1 MQSPVA
7 KVLQEMSELAEAKF
21 QTYGNTYE
29 QVGELMKI
37 LYPHGV
43 YLETAA
49 DIAFYSI
56 LTWVLGKLCRYA
68 TSLDPAA
75 RLDSLKDM
83 TVYAAMAYTLYKKVQ
98 EEETKD
104 AK

>member
-21 QTYGNTYE
+21 HTYGNTYE

-37 LYPHGV
+37 LYPSGIC
-43 YLETAA
+43 LETAPDA
-49 DIAFYSI
+49 AFYSI

-68 TSLDPAA
+68 TSSDPEA
-75 RLDSLKDM
+75 RLDSLRDL
-83 TVYAAMAYTLYKKVQ
+83 TVYSAMAYTLYKQVL
-98 EEETKD
+98 EEEKTN
-104 AK
+104 AE

>member
-37 LYPHGV
+37 LYPRGV
-43 YLETAA
+43 CLETAA
-49 DIAFYSI
+49 DTAFYSI

-68 TSLDPAA
+68 TSGDPEA
-75 RLDSLKDM
+75 RMDSLRDL
-83 TVYAAMAYTLYKKVQ
+83 TVYSAMAYTLYKKVQ
-98 EEETKD
+98 EEEMNH